1 MGAKRPKSL
10 KNEFKTRHK
19 LQYTQESEA
28 KKINDFVRI
37 YFTKDDFCMLMFNKI
52 IILIHL

>member
-28 KKINDFVRI
+28 KKINNPVGI
-37 YFTKDDFCMLMFNKI
+37 HFTNVKFYILMFNK
-52 IILIHL
+52 